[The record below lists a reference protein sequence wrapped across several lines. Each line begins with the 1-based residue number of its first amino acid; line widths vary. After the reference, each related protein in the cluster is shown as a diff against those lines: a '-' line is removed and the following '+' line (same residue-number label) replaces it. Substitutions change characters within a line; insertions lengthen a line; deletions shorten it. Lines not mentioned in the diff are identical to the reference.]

1 MLVSVVTPCLNPG
14 ERLARC
20 LASVASQTY
29 ANVEHVVVDGAS
41 TDGTADLLERSGVR
55 YVSERDGGQTDAIRK
70 GIELARGDLL
80 TWLNADDEL
89 APDAVERAVHARGE
103 WTYGDCA
110 VVRGE
115 RRTVWRPLPRYG
127 NWEIDAG
134 EMIPQPGSFFS
145 RAALER
151 AGGLDPSFELTMD
164 IDLWLR
170 LVDAGVT
177 PRYVSAVVA
186 TFEIHETSK
195 TGSLGPGAFLREHAR
210 ALAKSGRTAA
220 ASAAIGRS
228 LVFGA
233 PAADLPDWVEPRIVW
248 RAAAAERAVER
259 LRARDPRGLATLA
272 RPAVWRER
280 VVRRRLLASARRG
293 LRLG

>member
-14 ERLARC
+14 DRLARC

-29 ANVEHVVVDGAS
+29 AAVEHVVVDGAS
-41 TDGTADLLERSGVR
+41 TDGTIELLDRSDVR
-55 YVSERDGGQTDAIRK
+55 YVSERDNGQTDAISK
-70 GIELARGDLL
+70 GIRLARGELL
-80 TWLNADDEL
+80 TWLNADDQLTPRAVE
-89 APDAVERAVHARGE
+89 DAVRAGGE

-110 VVRGE
+110 VIRGD

-127 NWEIDAG
+127 EWEIDAG
-134 EMIPQPGSFFS
+134 EMIPQPGSFVA

-177 PRYVSAVVA
+177 PRYVRSIVAV
-186 TFEIHETSK
+186 FEIHGDSK
-195 TGSLGPGAFLREHAR
+195 TGSLGPGPFMREHAR
-210 ALAKSGRTAA
+210 ALAKSGRVEA
-220 ASAAIGRS
+220 ASAALGRS
-228 LVFGA
+228 LAFGV
-233 PAADLPDWVEPRIVW
+233 PTADLPDWADPGIVR

-259 LRARDPRGLATLA
+259 LRRGDPRGLVPLLE
-272 RPAVWRER
+272 PAVWRER
-280 VVRRRLLASARRG
+280 VVRRRLLAPVRRR
-293 LRLG
+293 LRIG